1 MTSTVL
7 LGGYADSE
15 YDIVNYVIIINLCCC
30 FGTQSNQTSE
40 LCQKRGFNSSTGI
53 IVYADSEYDIVS
65 YIW

>member
-15 YDIVNYVIIINLCCC
+15 YDIVSYIMIDICCC
-30 FGTQSNQTSE
+30 LGPQSKQTPE

-65 YIW
+65 YMW